1 MIFHHHEFTP
11 KYQDIEN
18 PNRRPGGALPF
29 DMKYLTPAY
38 LTITTAIIG
47 QHLLPAFQLVLSPS
61 NAAFL
66 FLFVFRYLRLIVH
79 IISYWILYYPT
90 PIPQNPRYLPRNVT
104 VIVPTVDPDN
114 EDFVECISSIV
125 SKCPKKL
132 IIVVPSKEMVKS
144 TEKILISSQL
154 RSKKVPIS
162 VLRAVQANKR
172 VQVAC
177 AISHVRTAITI
188 IADDHVFWR
197 SPEFLPTILAPFE
210 DPEVGAVGTNK
221 RALRTKHGF
230 NAAAFWNM
238 LGAVYLERQNFDVR
252 ATNALDG
259 GVFVNSGRT
268 SAHRTSILQ
277 SPDFLRGY
285 LNERFFF
292 GLFGP
297 LNCDDDNY
305 ITRYEARHGWQIK
318 IQHGTDGLI
327 ETPLG
332 TYPKFLFQCL
342 RWSRTTWRSNS
353 ASLFTDHT
361 VWRQQP
367 WCIYAVYLTSFV
379 NFALFYDFA
388 LVYCFRHTTWAS
400 TSATLCLLVWIFAS
414 KLVKLIPHLCHHP
427 KDLLFLPGYYAFG
440 YFHSLVK
447 LYALF
452 TFWDVT
458 WSGRQ
463 LDRIGTDEGK

>member
-1 MIFHHHEFTP
+1 
-11 KYQDIEN
+11 
-18 PNRRPGGALPF
+18 
-29 DMKYLTPAY
+29 MKYITPTY
-38 LTITTAIIG
+38 LTITAAIIG
-47 QHLLPAFQLVLSPS
+47 QYLLPAIQSVLFSS

-66 FLFVFRYLRLIVH
+66 FLFAFRYLRLIVH
-79 IISYWILYYPT
+79 IISYWILYRPT
-90 PIPQNPRYLPRNVT
+90 LSPQKPRFHPRDVT
-104 VIVPTVDPDN
+104 VIVPTVDPEN
-114 EDFVECISSIV
+114 ENFVDCISSIV
-125 SKCPKKL
+125 SKHPKKL
-132 IIVVPSKEMVKS
+132 LIVVPSKGMVKL
-144 TEKILISSQL
+144 TKKILTSQL

-162 VLRAVQANKR
+162 VLRAVKANKR

-177 AISHVRTAITI
+177 AIPQVRTAITI

-197 SPEFLPTILAPFE
+197 SPNFLSTILAPFE
-210 DPEVGAVGTNK
+210 DPKVGAVGTNK
-221 RALRTKHGF
+221 RALRTEKGF
-230 NAAAFWNM
+230 TSAGFWNM

-277 SPDFLRGY
+277 SPEFLKGY

-305 ITRYEARHGWQIK
+305 ITRYEVRHGWDIK
-318 IQHGTDGLI
+318 IQHCADGLM
-327 ETPLG
+327 ETSLG
-332 TYPKFLFQCL
+332 TYPKFLSQCL

-353 ASLFTDHT
+353 ASLFTDLT
-361 VWRQQP
+361 VWSRQP
-367 WCIYAVYLTSFV
+367 WCVYAVYLTSFV

-388 LVYCFRHTTWAS
+388 LVYCFLHTTWAS
-400 TSATLCLLVWIFAS
+400 TSATVCLVVWIFAS
-414 KLVKLIPHLCHHP
+414 KLVKLIPHLCNHP
-427 KDLLFLPGYYAFG
+427 KDLMFLPGYYAFG
-440 YFHSLVK
+440 YFHSVIK
-447 LYALF
+447 LYALL

-463 LDRIGTDEGK
+463 LDRIDTDDGK

>member
-1 MIFHHHEFTP
+1 LEH
-11 KYQDIEN
+11 QDIYKD
-18 PNRRPGGALPF
+18 PDRRPGGTLPF
-29 DMKYLTPAY
+29 EMKYLV
-38 LTITTAIIG
+38 ISSRNVS
-47 QHLLPAFQLVLSPS
+47 F
-61 NAAFL
+61 F

-79 IISYWILYYPT
+79 IISYWILYC
-90 PIPQNPRYLPRNVT
+90 PIPIPRESRYRPRDVT
-104 VIVPTVDPDN
+104 VTVPTVDPEN
-114 EDFVECISSIV
+114 EDFVECISSII
-125 SKCPKKL
+125 SNRPKRL
-132 IIVVPSKEMVKS
+132 IIVVPNKEMAKS
-144 TEKILISSQL
+144 TEKILASSRL

-172 VQVAC
+172 VQVAS
-177 AISHVRTAITI
+177 AIAQVQTAITI

-197 SPEFLPTILAPFE
+197 SPKFLPAILAPFE
-210 DPEVGAVGTNK
+210 DPRVGAVGTNK
-221 RALRTKHGF
+221 RALRTEQGF
-230 NAAAFWNM
+230 TAAAFWSM
-238 LGAVYLERQNFDVR
+238 LGAAYLKRQNFDVR
-252 ATNALDG
+252 VTNTIDG

-277 SPDFLRGY
+277 SPEFLKGY

-305 ITRYEARHGWQIK
+305 ITRYEIRYGWKIK
-318 IQHGTDGLI
+318 IQHCPEGLM

-332 TYPKFLFQCL
+332 TCPKFLSQCL

-353 ASLFTDHT
+353 ASLFTDRT

-367 WCIYAVYLTSFV
+367 WCVYAVYLTSFV

-388 LVYCFRHTTWAS
+388 LVYYFRQTTWAS
-400 TSATLCLLVWIFAS
+400 PSATAYLLIWIFAT
-414 KLVKLIPHLCHHP
+414 KLVKLIPYLFRHP
-427 KDLLFLPGYYAFG
+427 KYVIFLPGYYAFG
-440 YFHSLVK
+440 YFHSLIK

-463 LDRIGTDEGK
+463 LDRIDTGEGK

>member
-1 MIFHHHEFTP
+1 
-11 KYQDIEN
+11 
-18 PNRRPGGALPF
+18 
-29 DMKYLTPAY
+29 MKYLTPAY
-38 LTITTAIIG
+38 LTIIIAIIR
-47 QHLLPAFQLVLSPS
+47 QQPIQAFALVLSS
-61 NAAFL
+61 RNAPFL

-79 IISYWILYYPT
+79 IISYWLLYRPT
-90 PIPQNPRYLPRNVT
+90 PKPRKPHYRPRDVT
-104 VIVPTVDPDN
+104 VIVPTVEPEN
-114 EDFVECISSIV
+114 VDFVECLSSII
-125 SKCPKKL
+125 SKRPKKL

-144 TEKILISSQL
+144 TEKTLTSSRL
-154 RSKKVPIS
+154 RSKKFPIS

-177 AISHVRTAITI
+177 AIPHVRTAITI

-197 SPEFLPTILAPFE
+197 SPKFLSTILAPFE
-210 DPEVGAVGTNK
+210 DPKVGAVGTNK
-221 RALRTKHGF
+221 RALRTEQGIT
-230 NAAAFWNM
+230 AVAFWNV
-238 LGAVYLERQNFDVR
+238 LGAIYLERQNFDVR

-277 SPDFLRGY
+277 SPGFLEGY

-305 ITRYEARHGWQIK
+305 ITRYEVRHGWKIK
-318 IQHGTDGLI
+318 IQHCPDGLM

-332 TYPKFLFQCL
+332 TYPKFLSQCL
-342 RWSRTTWRSNS
+342 RWARTTWRSNS
-353 ASLFTDHT
+353 ASLFTDCT
-361 VWRQQP
+361 VWRRQP
-367 WCIYAVYLTSFV
+367 WCVYAVYLASFV

-388 LVYCFRHTTWAS
+388 LVYCFRQTTWTS
-400 TSATLCLLVWIFAS
+400 TSATAYLLVWILAS
-414 KLVKLIPHLCHHP
+414 KLAKLIPYFFRQP
-427 KDLLFLPGYYAFG
+427 KDLIFLPGYYAFA
-440 YFHSLVK
+440 YFHSLMK

-452 TFWDVT
+452 TFWDMT

-463 LDRIGTDEGK
+463 LDYIDTGEEK